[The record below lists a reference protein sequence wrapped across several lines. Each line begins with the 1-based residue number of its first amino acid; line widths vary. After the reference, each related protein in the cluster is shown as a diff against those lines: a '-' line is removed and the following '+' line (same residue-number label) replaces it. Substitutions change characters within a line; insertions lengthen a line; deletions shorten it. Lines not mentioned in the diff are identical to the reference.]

1 MKTVINWSNQNMQI
15 KNDNGV
21 KITGLDK
28 PSADGYTPIELLTG
42 SLGLCIFITITRMF
56 ERDEVVENVSD
67 FSVTV
72 EAEKSK
78 KGPSRIEYFS
88 VAIQMPEQLDVNYR
102 MKLIKSAE
110 RACTIG
116 NTIKQGAE
124 IRFSE
129 EGSAK

>member
-1 MKTVINWSNQNMQI
+1 MKTVFNWSNQNMQI

-21 KITGLDK
+21 EIKLGTH
-28 PSADGYTPIELLTG
+28 GYTPVELLTG
-42 SLGLCIFITITRMF
+42 SLGLCIFITISKMF
-56 ERDEVVENVSD
+56 ERDRVNENVSD

-72 EAEKSK
+72 EAEKAEE
-78 KGPSRIEYFS
+78 GPSRIECFS
-88 VAIQMPEQLDVNYR
+88 VAIQMPEQLDDSYR
-102 MKLIKSAE
+102 LRLIQSAE

-129 EGSAK
+129 KGSVE